1 MQRYARCFLRQDP
14 QKRKGVVMGM
24 DWTGCCRCK
33 PFLAVVLLVF
43 SVVAHAAGQWRTP
56 QPGEPER
63 AQIMDALRAK
73 LAQQGLAGGPQEPK
87 TVFVVREFCISSA
100 KGWVTVD
107 PRSADGSW
115 RGETF
120 SASLKRHKQRWV
132 VDKLACGE
140 EECPPG
146 TDAEALRR
154 RVGPRCP

>member
-1 MQRYARCFLRQDP
+1 
-14 QKRKGVVMGM
+14 MGM

-33 PFLAVVLLVF
+33 PLLAAVLLVF
-43 SVVAHAAGQWRTP
+43 PVVVHAAGQWRTP

-63 AQIMDALRAK
+63 SQIMDALRAK
-73 LAQQGLAGGPQEPK
+73 LAQFDPQAPK
-87 TVFVVREFCISSA
+87 MVFVVGEFCLSSA
-100 KGWVTVD
+100 KGWVSVD
-107 PRSADGSW
+107 PRSADGSH
-115 RGETF
+115 RYETV

>member
-1 MQRYARCFLRQDP
+1 
-14 QKRKGVVMGM
+14 MGIA
-24 DWTGCCRCK
+24 WTGCCRCK
-33 PFLAVVLLVF
+33 PLLAAVLLVS

-132 VDKLACGE
+132 VDELACGE

-146 TDAEALRR
+146 TDSEALRR